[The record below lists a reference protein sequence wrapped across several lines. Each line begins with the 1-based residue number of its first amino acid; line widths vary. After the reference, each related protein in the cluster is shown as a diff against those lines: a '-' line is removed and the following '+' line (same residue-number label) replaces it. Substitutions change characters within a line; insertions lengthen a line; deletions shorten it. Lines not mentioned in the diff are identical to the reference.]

1 MNARV
6 AINPQSLARPFKLEK
21 AAPIDTRLMLSK
33 YEMVNMKDTSMPE
46 CYFTICKDD
55 QKLYIYSK
63 NTTIISPETGKFSPL
78 EDSIGVNT
86 EEVEAIIN
94 VLRQEIADANYVTE
108 DNLDDKISA
117 KLNGYYDKET
127 TDQLLDDLETKA
139 DDVSILYNDEGELT
153 LNPVFLEYLQNATY
167 KKPSIVAFTMSG
179 LKSSYIV
186 GETISS
192 SSFTHYESE
201 IGNIKGDLTFSITGG
216 YSETIKP
223 ISSNT
228 TITLETPYSKKFT
241 SHGEEVIF
249 TLKGTD
255 VKGNSISK
263 STSKKAYYPFYH
275 GVSSSTEITETLAK
289 GLTTK
294 IGLTS
299 GSYTYSLSENAY
311 IY

>member
-1 MNARV
+1 
-6 AINPQSLARPFKLEK
+6 
-21 AAPIDTRLMLSK
+21 
-33 YEMVNMKDTSMPE
+33 
-46 CYFTICKDD
+46 
-55 QKLYIYSK
+55 
-63 NTTIISPETGKFSPL
+63 
-78 EDSIGVNT
+78 
-86 EEVEAIIN
+86 
-94 VLRQEIADANYVTE
+94 
-108 DNLDDKISA
+108 LD
-117 KLNGYYDKET
+117 E
-127 TDQLLDDLETKA
+127 LETKA

-228 TITLETPYSKKFT
+228 IITLATPYSKKFT

-275 GVSSSTEITETLAK
+275 GVSSSTEITEALAK
-289 GLTTK
+289 GLITK
-294 IGLTS
+294 VGLTS

-311 IY
+311 IYWITTTAISSVKDSNGNVIDYVNLDDLTMPVVTGGDNVTYKVYRTSDKLVKGSWVFTVA